1 MTRMSLLN
9 FVAITALLLKA
20 KAGTCRPT
28 TTTTAS
34 LAETPSTAAP
44 DSAATRVGMATVTT
58 LVDATTT
65 TKTGLD
71 DKTGSISPWI
81 FGNLDITQRD
91 PYAGVNAVYAI
102 QVAFR
107 KTRFMKAYKLT
118 LAAGTEP

>member
-65 TKTGLD
+65 TKTGSM
-71 DKTGSISPWI
+71 TS
-81 FGNLDITQRD
+81 T
-91 PYAGVNAVYAI
+91 AA
-102 QVAFR
+102 
-107 KTRFMKAYKLT
+107 
-118 LAAGTEP
+118 LACLEI